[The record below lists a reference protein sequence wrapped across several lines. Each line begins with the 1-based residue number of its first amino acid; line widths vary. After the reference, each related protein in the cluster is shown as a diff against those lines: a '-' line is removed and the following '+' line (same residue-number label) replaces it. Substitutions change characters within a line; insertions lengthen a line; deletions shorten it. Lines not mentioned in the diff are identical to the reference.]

1 MQSTVQR
8 FAMVSVVIAASAGLA
23 AGSAQA
29 AVSTTTLPATS
40 VTTSAAFLNGTVATG
55 GAAVLWQFEYGTT
68 GSYGKT
74 TPVQEILAGQ
84 GMVHVLDRIGGLKP
98 GTKYHFRL
106 DAETGNAVTYPL
118 FVYFGHDRSF
128 FTTKRLGLNITS
140 AKLSVRNGRASIP
153 VTCPGA
159 QTCKGKLTLTLRRA
173 GRTPT
178 LASDSFA
185 IRAGRKS
192 TLKPKLSK
200 TALKLLKNARGHR
213 LGAKLTAKSSVGQPK
228 LIQNVTLILK

>member
-1 MQSTVQR
+1 MQSTIQR
-8 FAMVSVVIAASAGLA
+8 FAMVGVVIAAVAGLA

-29 AVSTTTLPATS
+29 AVSTTTLPATA
-40 VTTSAAFLNGTVATG
+40 VTSGSAFLNGTVSTG

-68 GSYGKT
+68 SSYGKT

-84 GMVHVLDRIGGLKP
+84 GTVPLLDRIGGLKP

-106 DAETGNAVTYPL
+106 DAQTGGASTYPL
-118 FVYFGHDRSF
+118 FVYLGQDRSF
-128 FTTKRLGLNITS
+128 TTNRLGLIITS

-153 VTCPGA
+153 VTCAGT
-159 QTCKGKLTLTLRRA
+159 QTCKGKLTLTLQRA
-173 GRTPT
+173 GRTLT
-178 LASDSFA
+178 SASDSFA

-200 TALKLLKNARGHR
+200 TALNLLKNARGHR

-228 LIQNVTLILK
+228 LTQNVTLILK